1 MVKDTIEKLSKRY
14 YVTERATVLSVDK
27 AAATCAVRSI
37 NDDLELD
44 AVALKPVQNT
54 GDETVLGIV
63 PYPAIGSVVLIAFV
77 DNDPADAFVL
87 QCSQLQG
94 VAFDFGQGLQ
104 LDLGN
109 NGKPLLSANKIT
121 LNGGSNG
128 GMVLLMPLLQAIN
141 DLQNNFNNLRM
152 AFISHSHAGV
162 TPGQGISGPTTAQP
176 PARMKL
182 TRKNDLENTK
192 ITQ

>member
-1 MVKDTIEKLSKRY
+1 MVKDAIGKLSKHY

-44 AVALKPVQNT
+44 AVALKPIQNT
-54 GDETVLGIV
+54 GDDTVLGIV

-77 DNDPADAFVL
+77 DNDPSDAFVL
-87 QCSQLQG
+87 QWSALQG
-94 VAFDFGQGLQ
+94 IAFDFGQGLQ

-109 NGKPLLSANKIT
+109 NGKPLLNANKIT
-121 LNGGSNG
+121 LNGGNNG

-141 DLQNNFNNLRM
+141 DLQSNFNDLRM
-152 AFISHSHAGV
+152 AFVAHAHTGV
-162 TPGQGISGPTTAQP
+162 TTGPGVSGTTTTP
-176 PARMKL
+176 PPNRMKL
-182 TRKNDLENTK
+182 TRKKDLENTK